1 MDGVEIKLRIK
12 AKDGYEVD
20 NIFQDLED
28 AQNKLT
34 GVKSNLV
41 HMTEEVDDSLKLI
54 SKVLDGLTLVYDR
67 DDNERI
73 G

>member
-28 AQNKLT
+28 AQNKLI
-34 GVKSNLV
+34 GVKSKLTDMV
-41 HMTEEVDDSLKLI
+41 EEVDDSLTLI

-67 DDNERI
+67 EDNERK

>member
-41 HMTEEVDDSLKLI
+41 HMTEEVDDSLTLI
-54 SKVLDGLTLVYDR
+54 SKVLDGLTLVHDR
-67 DDNERI
+67 DENERI

>member
-41 HMTEEVDDSLKLI
+41 HMTEEVDESLKLI

>member
-1 MDGVEIKLRIK
+1 MDGVEIELRIK

-20 NIFQDLED
+20 NLFQDLED
-28 AQNKLT
+28 AQNKLI
-34 GVKSNLV
+34 GVKSKLTDMV
-41 HMTEEVDDSLKLI
+41 EEVDDSLTLI

-67 DDNERI
+67 EDNERK

>member
-20 NIFQDLED
+20 NLFQDLED

-34 GVKSNLV
+34 GVKLNLV
-41 HMTEEVDDSLKLI
+41 HMTEEVDESLKLI
-54 SKVLDGLTLVYDR
+54 SKVLGGLTLVHDR
-67 DDNERI
+67 DENERI